1 MFIPISKSTITSMSV
16 HPHRAS
22 VSRCD
27 NCYSK
32 IYSVNNW
39 WVSPLHVHCPLT
51 VTVCPCRIQALANA
65 TNISKWTHIIAIY
78 LMSRTRSV
86 NMQQN
91 TSIHRIY
98 SYYECNN
105 YHVVCCVYS
114 NCVRPIVC
122 ATCTVYPCLPVQ
134 SQWTVYNC
142 TSSVNKNVSVRLS
155 I

>member
-1 MFIPISKSTITSMSV
+1 MFIPSTITSMLV

-27 NCYSK
+27 NCYSR

-39 WVSPLHVHCPLT
+39 WVSPHSCPIT
-51 VTVCPCRIQALANA
+51 VTVSPCRIQALANA

-114 NCVRPIVC
+114 NCMRPIEFVQRALC
-122 ATCTVYPCLPVQ
+122 IHACLFSHSEQ
-134 SQWTVYNC
+134 C